1 MTVISESKSSK
12 KKPFKLTKELVR
24 LALNDGW
31 TQTEIAGKCRV
42 QQSIVSSWNR
52 GSRKGTEQQLRP
64 LLDSYGHKLR
74 RNTFKV
80 YWSIDAETREKF
92 FYRVEGKVVFSHI
105 FNKALSNTYRK
116 HVKKIP
122 MQKLVVHYQGS
133 DQFLLVSQHR
143 IPTTLYNEKYIE
155 SNVEEA
161 IWTSNVYGSIDLK
174 ELIKTIDEC
183 AEEFL
188 ECFPNDACSLP
199 FIIRQALLNHGF
211 SIDNVVE
218 FPAVW

>member
-1 MTVISESKSSK
+1 MTVTSESKSSK
-12 KKPFKLTKELVR
+12 KKPFKLTRELVR

-31 TQTEIAGKCRV
+31 TQTKIAEICRV
-42 QQSIVSSWNR
+42 QQSIVSKWNR
-52 GSRKGTEQQLRP
+52 GSSKGTEQQLRP
-64 LLDSYGHKLR
+64 LLDIYGHKLR
-74 RNTFKV
+74 RNTFRV

-105 FNKALSNTYRK
+105 FNKSLSNTGRK

-133 DQFLLVSQHR
+133 DQFLLVSQRR
-143 IPTTLYNEKYIE
+143 IPTTLDSEKYIE
-155 SNVEEA
+155 SNVEDA
-161 IWTSNVYGSIDLK
+161 IWTSTFYDSVDIKLLIKSIDK
-174 ELIKTIDEC
+174 F
-183 AEEFL
+183 AEELL
-188 ECFPNDACSLP
+188 EYFPNDACSLP